1 LEEHLKRHHHISKDI
16 YWAFQKYMDEGEE
29 PAFIIA
35 DLIKMKNQ
43 SEES

>member
-1 LEEHLKRHHHISKDI
+1 
-16 YWAFQKYMDEGEE
+16 MDEGEE

-43 SEES
+43 SEEA

>member
-1 LEEHLKRHHHISKDI
+1 
-16 YWAFQKYMDEGEE
+16 MDEGEE

-43 SEES
+43 SEEAWFMK